1 MHWLTACW
9 PPGLIASSRISA
21 DRGVAST
28 SAFDLSGATVWLTRP
43 IAQTEAWRAAFE
55 TAGARVLVE
64 PLLVIDPPDDERM
77 AAAALDR
84 AEDADIVIATS
95 ANAIAG
101 AARLRPRWAPR
112 GTLLAVGEASAEALS
127 VYTGKR
133 VATPEPS
140 NTDGLLAMPVL
151 RTVQAR
157 RIALLAGHG
166 GREAL
171 ADNLIARGAQLEK
184 IALYRR
190 APASI
195 DDARLDRLLAADA
208 VVVTSVEAWRHL
220 LALVGEARRARLA
233 RLQLVAASRRVV
245 QQAGCDIADW
255 SFEPVVI
262 ERMDA
267 AGAVA
272 ALDRVWP
279 IRGQ

>member
-1 MHWLTACW
+1 M
-9 PPGLIASSRISA
+9 RISP
-21 DRGVAST
+21 DRSVACM
-28 SAFDLSGATVWLTRP
+28 SAFDLTGATVWLTRP

-55 TAGARVLVE
+55 MAGARVLVE
-64 PLLVIDPPDDERM
+64 PLLVIDPPDDERT

-95 ANAIAG
+95 ANAISG

-112 GTLLAVGEASAEALS
+112 GTLLAVGESSADALS
-127 VYTGKR
+127 AYTGKR
-133 VATPEPS
+133 VATPESS
-140 NTDGLLAMPVL
+140 NTDGLLAMPAL
-151 RTVQAR
+151 HAVQAR

-171 ADNLIARGAQLEK
+171 ADSLITRGARLEK

-195 DDARLDRLLAADA
+195 HGARLDRLLAADA

-220 LALVGEARRARLA
+220 VALVGEAGLARLA

-255 SFEPVVI
+255 LFEPVVI

-279 IRGQ
+279 SRGQ